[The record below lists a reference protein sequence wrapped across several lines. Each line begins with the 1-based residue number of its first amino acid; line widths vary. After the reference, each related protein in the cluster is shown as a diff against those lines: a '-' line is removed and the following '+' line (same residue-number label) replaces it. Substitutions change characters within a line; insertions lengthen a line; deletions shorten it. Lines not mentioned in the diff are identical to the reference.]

1 MKALI
6 EYIAR
11 ALVDEPEAV
20 TVREAA
26 DDEEGRKVIALQ
38 VAADDR
44 GKVIGKKGRMAHTMR
59 TLLAAASAEG
69 APVTLDIVD

>member
-1 MKALI
+1 MKPLI
-6 EYIAR
+6 TYIAR
-11 ALVDEPEAV
+11 ALVDDPEAV
-20 TVREAA
+20 SVRDAP

-38 VAADDR
+38 VAAEDR

-69 APVTLDIVD
+69 TTVTLDIVD

>member
-11 ALVDEPEAV
+11 ALVDEPDAV

-26 DDEEGRKVIALQ
+26 DDDEGRKVIALQ

-69 APVTLDIVD
+69 TPVTLDIVD